1 MEIIVNFASIKTV
14 FMDRRDFIEKSA
26 LAAGGALLAG
36 AGVEALANDKKGK
49 TMKVLMING
58 SPHQQGNTAVALD
71 EIAKQLKVNGIDSEI
86 VWIGNKAVRGCI
98 ACGGCS
104 RNPGK
109 CVFDDDICN
118 RISEKFAE
126 ADALIVGSPVYYGQ
140 PNGAVLSVIQR
151 AFYSNG
157 ASISGKPAAAVAVC
171 RAVETVCGARCGIKW
186 PNDVLLGGKKICG
199 ILVESVLGGEKN
211 CVIVGIGINANTPS
225 FPEELRPIAGSI
237 AAVTGGQVDLRA
249 LAAAVLAEFDA
260 LYAAWLADGG
270 RAALAE
276 YRSLCLNVGRELLVG
291 ERRGRGLAVGDDYSL
306 LVRFSDGAEEALR
319 FGEVSVRGLYG
330 CE

>member
-1 MEIIVNFASIKTV
+1 MN
-14 FMDRRDFIEKSA
+14 
-26 LAAGGALLAG
+26 ALLFERAAPVFFEERVDSTNLYLRRLSATAADGTAVIAG
-36 AGVEALANDKKGK
+36 AQSAGRGRSGRSFL
-49 TMKVLMING
+49 
-58 SPHQQGNTAVALD
+58 SP
-71 EIAKQLKVNGIDSEI
+71 E
-86 VWIGNKAVRGCI
+86 
-98 ACGGCS
+98 GG
-104 RNPGK
+104 
-109 CVFDDDICN
+109 
-118 RISEKFAE
+118 
-126 ADALIVGSPVYYGQ
+126 LY
-140 PNGAVLSVIQR
+140 LSVLLR
-151 AFYSNG
+151 
-157 ASISGKPAAAVAVC
+157 PELEPERLPTLTPVAAVAVC

-260 LYAAWLADGG
+260 LYAAWLAGGG